1 MQQRSKII
9 YQVNWKQ
16 SKIIEI
22 RVWSGISVFSN
33 LLKVKFKQ
41 SCSPRLF
48 SSSFHYIVIIIRSLG
63 GHDLIDVYKGQDRCQ
78 VFSEDNFSTH
88 HYVRMINLMHCTTF
102 CIIWPTEATVQM
114 ILIFSRH
121 FIVRNSF
128 ICMKWGED
136 NLGGIFL

>member
-78 VFSEDNFSTH
+78 FKK
-88 HYVRMINLMHCTTF
+88 
-102 CIIWPTEATVQM
+102 PPKTV
-114 ILIFSRH
+114 ILGPE
-121 FIVRNSF
+121 
-128 ICMKWGED
+128 C
-136 NLGGIFL
+136 